1 MVPKSEQNT
10 AILCVDDDPAVLD
23 SLWIQLERTLGKAHI
38 IESAES
44 GEEGL
49 EVIEHLR
56 QQGISVILIVT
67 DWLMPDMNGGEF
79 VEQVRTDFGHIPT
92 VVLSGQSDT
101 EQVEQLI
108 VQGLVSE
115 LVQKP
120 WNEDE
125 ICTAINNAV
134 RKH

>member
-1 MVPKSEQNT
+1 MVPKNKQNT
-10 AILCVDDDPAVLD
+10 AILCVDDDAAVLD
-23 SLWIQLERTLGKAHI
+23 SLWIQLERTLGKTHI

-49 EVIEHLR
+49 EVIDHLE
-56 QQGISVILIVT
+56 QQGIKVILIVT
-67 DWLMPDMNGGEF
+67 DWLMPDMDGGEF
-79 VEQVRTDFGHIPT
+79 VKQVKEQFGKVPT

-108 VQGLVSE
+108 ELGLVSE

-120 WNEDE
+120 WDEEE
-125 ICTAINNAV
+125 ICAAIINAV
-134 RKH
+134 RQD